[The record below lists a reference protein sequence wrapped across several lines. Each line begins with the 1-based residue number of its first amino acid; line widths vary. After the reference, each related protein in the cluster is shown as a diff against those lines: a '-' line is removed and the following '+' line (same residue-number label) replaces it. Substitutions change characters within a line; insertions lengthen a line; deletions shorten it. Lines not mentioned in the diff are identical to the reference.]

1 MEFWGRQRELAR
13 LRDELEQVRQSGQ
26 GKMLSVRGRRQAGKS
41 RLLTELVESAGVPY
55 LFTTA
60 IRNGALVQQFEQ
72 VATDLRS
79 SRHPL
84 PGLDVAFASEPNSWA
99 DLFARLPLALGDEPA
114 IVVLDEFPWAT
125 ESDATLE
132 GVLQQAWDRVIE
144 RLPVLLVLVGS
155 DLAMMERLTQ
165 HDRALYGRAA
175 EMTVSPLSPADVA
188 EAIPGRR
195 PALDLL
201 DVFLVTGGYP
211 RLVSAARRHRN
222 AASFVR
228 SELEDDQ
235 SALAVTGSRMLD
247 AEFREELRARTVLEA
262 IGSVE
267 VGHATFSSA
276 VERLGG
282 DDRTTG
288 TAVTRALPILAEDK
302 RVVAIDLPVGAAPTS
317 KLRRYRIVDPYLR
330 FWFRYCAPHLT
341 DMARGRSDLAID
353 RFVRDF
359 PSWRGKAIEPVIQEA
374 VSRLSRSDPQL
385 SGLVTVGGWWN
396 RTGDH
401 EYDLVGAERNGE
413 VTVVGTVE
421 WRARRAVTVEELSRL
436 SEARSVVPRAGGAKR
451 AIVCPAGARAGVH
464 PDVLLDAGDVLD
476 AFR

>member
-13 LRDELEQVRQSGQ
+13 LRDELEQVRKSGQ

-55 LFTTA
+55 LLTTA
-60 IRNGALVQQFEQ
+60 IRHGALMQQFEQ

-84 PGLDVAFASEPNSWA
+84 P
-99 DLFARLPLALGDEPA
+99 
-114 IVVLDEFPWAT
+114 
-125 ESDATLE
+125 
-132 GVLQQAWDRVIE
+132 
-144 RLPVLLVLVGS
+144 
-155 DLAMMERLTQ
+155 
-165 HDRALYGRAA
+165 
-175 EMTVSPLSPADVA
+175 
-188 EAIPGRR
+188 
-195 PALDLL
+195 ALDLL

-211 RLVSAARRHRN
+211 RVVSAARRHRN
-222 AASFVR
+222 AASLVR
-228 SELEDDQ
+228 SEVEDDQ

-247 AEFREELRARTVLEA
+247 AEFREQLRARTVLEA

-267 VGHATFSSA
+267 MGHATFSSA

-282 DDRTTG
+282 DDRTTW

-302 RVVAIDLPVGAAPTS
+302 RVVA
-317 KLRRYRIVDPYLR
+317 RQ
-330 FWFRYCAPHLT
+330 
-341 DMARGRSDLAID
+341 
-353 RFVRDF
+353 
-359 PSWRGKAIEPVIQEA
+359 AIEPVIHEA
-374 VSRLSRSDPQL
+374 VSRLPRTDPQL
-385 SGLVTVGGWWN
+385 SGLVMVGGWWD

-401 EYDLVGAERNGE
+401 EYDLVDAERNGE
-413 VTVVGTVE
+413 VTVVGTVK

-436 SEARSVVPRAGGAKR
+436 SEARPVVPRAGGAKL
-451 AIVCPAGARAGVH
+451 AVVCPADARAGVD